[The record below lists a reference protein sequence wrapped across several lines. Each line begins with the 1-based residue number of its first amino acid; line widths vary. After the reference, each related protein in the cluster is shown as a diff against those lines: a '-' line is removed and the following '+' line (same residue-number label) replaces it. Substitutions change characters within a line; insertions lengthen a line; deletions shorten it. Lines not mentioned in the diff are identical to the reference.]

1 MERERFGESGGGVVM
16 RSMKEEGG
24 DGIVFGKVW
33 QASLGEL
40 LGTTIL
46 VFMIDTIVISSYET
60 KTITPNLIISILV
73 GLTITILILAIF
85 PISGGHINP
94 IISFFAAHVDLI
106 SFSRATV
113 YIVAQCL
120 GGALGAVAL
129 KAVVNSTIEQT
140 FSLGGCTLSVIAP
153 GPNGP
158 IVAGLT
164 MGQELWFKIICT
176 FVFLFATIWIAF
188 DDRQA
193 KALGH
198 VVVFSII
205 GLVVGL
211 LVFISTTVTTT
222 KGYTGAEM
230 NPLRCFGL
238 AMMRGRQLWN
248 GHWIFWVGPTIACV
262 AFYIYTP
269 RAFRVNTSI
278 PCHANAHKHY
288 LLNILKGLCRAIT
301 SNNVTIKWED

>member
-1 MERERFGESGGGVVM
+1 MAVNLRVEEDQESLGKDKIQPLSLKAETKQCWNIEERKKQASSTLVERLRLKDIFS
-16 RSMKEEGG
+16 SN
-24 DGIVFGKVW
+24 VW

-85 PISGGHINP
+85 PIFGGHINP

-129 KAVVNSTIEQT
+129 KAVVDSTIEQT

-153 GPNGP
+153 RPNGP
-158 IVAGLT
+158 IVAGLA

-176 FVFLFATIWIAF
+176 FVFLFASIWIAF

-193 KALGH
+193 KAL
-198 VVVFSII
+198 I
-205 GLVVGL
+205 G
-211 LVFISTTVTTT
+211 SCC
-222 KGYTGAEM
+222 
-230 NPLRCFGL
+230 CFF
-238 AMMRGRQLWN
+238 N
-248 GHWIFWVGPTIACV
+248 HWISGRSFGVYLNHGHDHEG
-262 AFYIYTP
+262 IY
-269 RAFRVNTSI
+269 
-278 PCHANAHKHY
+278 
-288 LLNILKGLCRAIT
+288 
-301 SNNVTIKWED
+301 